1 MRYFVFFLIFFHN
14 LLFCTESL
22 HISKSLDAL
31 ELIGVPKVFKDTQ
44 RRDYNEA
51 YALLNQNKFE
61 TLPLHVKSFGV
72 SHATYWVALTIKNQ
86 EEVQPFIEFQY
97 NQLSHVDCFVFK
109 KNSLIHSSQ
118 NGSSIKINERE
129 VKHLFVRFALIKADA
144 PLMYL
149 FKITSDRPVMLAM
162 KIAPESELD
171 YRKLPSIVFIAFF
184 TGCLFILLCFN
195 FMLYLVLKAKEYL
208 FYTLYLVS
216 LWMFIMYIHHYTFWL
231 VQEFLWFNNVIKILS
246 TQGVHVAFLLFTLY
260 FLDIHLLC
268 TFLTRVTYILCFIAM
283 FTFFFLAVQSPL
295 QMIACFTGMMIL
307 AYTLFLGFF
316 ALFKKVNFAK
326 WYLIG
331 VLGFYCGTLLF
342 WLMQLGVIEVPSMGI
357 NVLLWG
363 SLWQMLIFTCMLIL
377 KIKLIKSEYKLMKT
391 HILETE
397 KERIYQSRYISIG
410 RTIGNIAH
418 QWKQPLNALGAILTN
433 MKGSLILEPRIK
445 RKNLIT
451 SLDTSFEVLK
461 HLSETIDT
469 FYNFLL
475 KSYATKRQFYVSEEL
490 EAIQKMLAYS
500 FQNSSIQLNFH
511 GTAQSLLLGNPNE
524 FIQVLLNILLN
535 AKDQFDAMNHSHPSI
550 DIGVYENDQTC
561 IITIQDNAGGIKI
574 TPVER
579 IFEFN
584 ITTKHESA
592 GVGLFICQDIITNRF
607 KGTLSVENRQNG
619 ACFTITIPK

>member
-1 MRYFVFFLIFFHN
+1 MRYFVFFLILFHN

-44 RRDYNEA
+44 HLDYNEA

-86 EEVQPFIEFQY
+86 EEVQSFIEFQY

-118 NGSSIKINERE
+118 NGSSIRINERE
-129 VKHLFVRFALIKADA
+129 VKHLFVRFALIKADE
-144 PLMYL
+144 PLLYL

-162 KIAPESELD
+162 KIATESELD

-231 VQEFLWFNNVIKILS
+231 VQEFLWLNGVIKILS
-246 TQGVHVAFLLFTLY
+246 TQGVHIAFLLFTLY

-295 QMIACFTGMMIL
+295 QMIACFTGMTIL

-342 WLMQLGVIEVPSMGI
+342 WLMQLGVIEVPSMA
-357 NVLLWG
+357 
-363 SLWQMLIFTCMLIL
+363 QMF
-377 KIKLIKSEYKLMKT
+377 
-391 HILETE
+391 
-397 KERIYQSRYISIG
+397 
-410 RTIGNIAH
+410 
-418 QWKQPLNALGAILTN
+418 
-433 MKGSLILEPRIK
+433 
-445 RKNLIT
+445 
-451 SLDTSFEVLK
+451 
-461 HLSETIDT
+461 
-469 FYNFLL
+469 
-475 KSYATKRQFYVSEEL
+475 SY
-490 EAIQKMLAYS
+490 
-500 FQNSSIQLNFH
+500 
-511 GTAQSLLLGNPNE
+511 
-524 FIQVLLNILLN
+524 
-535 AKDQFDAMNHSHPSI
+535 
-550 DIGVYENDQTC
+550 GVVC
-561 IITIQDNAGGIKI
+561 GK
-574 TPVER
+574 
-579 IFEFN
+579 
-584 ITTKHESA
+584 
-592 GVGLFICQDIITNRF
+592 C
-607 KGTLSVENRQNG
+607 
-619 ACFTITIPK
+619 